1 MVARNRRLVGWA
13 VAVAGAVLAIVGGLA
28 DQLGLGG
35 DGPDEFGPSQVAAVI
50 AGIVIVLAGLA
61 LALWPARPAERS

>member
-35 DGPDEFGPSQVAAVI
+35 EGPDEFGPSQVAAVV

-61 LALWPARPAERS
+61 LALWPSRPAEPS